1 MSECVY
7 PCGWKKLK
15 SILIKESSFFAI
27 ETLDDSVSDGVRKC
41 GISMGNRARDL
52 ADYAEKQQQRITDL
66 EQQLKPAKPKLYR
79 HIKTGGIYEFI
90 ADAEMESNLE
100 DVVVYQSVEHKTV
113 WVRPSSEFY
122 DGRFEEYANN
132 LEGK

>member
-1 MSECVY
+1 MSECIY

-41 GISMGNRARDL
+41 GISLGNRARDL
-52 ADYAEKQQQRITDL
+52 ADYAETQQQRIKDL
-66 EQQLKPAKPKLYR
+66 EQQLKAAKAEFVTQVLDKPAKVGAGTFGVG
-79 HIKTGGIYEFI
+79 IKW
-90 ADAEMESNLE
+90 S
-100 DVVVYQSVEHKTV
+100 TV
-113 WVRPSSEFY
+113 ISAAQRQY
-122 DGRFEEYANN
+122 EYANN